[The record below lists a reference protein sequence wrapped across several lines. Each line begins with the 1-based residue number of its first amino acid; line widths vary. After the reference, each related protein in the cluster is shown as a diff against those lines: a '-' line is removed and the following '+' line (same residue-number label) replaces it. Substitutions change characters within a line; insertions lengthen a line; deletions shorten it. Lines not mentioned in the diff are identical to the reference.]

1 MNVNELLPIGSI
13 VLLEGA
19 EKKLMIF
26 GVGQTQLEENKDF
39 DYIGVVYPEGNMG
52 EGSQFLFN
60 HSDIEEIVFR
70 GYEDEERDNFLEM
83 LNSYFEEKRIKIGE
97 KYDM

>member
-1 MNVNELLPIGSI
+1 MLMNYYQLE
-13 VLLEGA
+13 VLCFRGCRE
-19 EKKLMIF
+19 KLMIF

-83 LNSYFEEKRIKIGE
+83 LNSYFEENKE
-97 KYDM
+97 D

>member
-1 MNVNELLPIGSI
+1 MNANELLPIGSI

-60 HSDIEEIVFR
+60 HSDIESVFFR
-70 GYEDEERDNFLEM
+70 GYEDEERNSFLEM
-83 LNSYFEEKRIKIGE
+83 LNSYFAEN
-97 KYDM
+97 

>member
-13 VLLEGA
+13 VLLESA

-83 LNSYFEEKRIKIGE
+83 LNSYFEENKE
-97 KYDM
+97 D

>member
-26 GVGQTQLEENKDF
+26 VVGQTQLEENKDF

-83 LNSYFEEKRIKIGE
+83 LNSYFEENKE
-97 KYDM
+97 D

>member
-1 MNVNELLPIGSI
+1 MNVNELLPTGSI

-83 LNSYFEEKRIKIGE
+83 LNSYFEENKE
-97 KYDM
+97 D

>member
-26 GVGQTQLEENKDF
+26 GVCQTQLEENKDF

-83 LNSYFEEKRIKIGE
+83 LNSYFEENKE
-97 KYDM
+97 D

>member
-70 GYEDEERDNFLEM
+70 GYEAEERDNFLEM
-83 LNSYFEEKRIKIGE
+83 LNSYFEENKE
-97 KYDM
+97 D

>member
-70 GYEDEERDNFLEM
+70 GYEDVERDNFLEM
-83 LNSYFEEKRIKIGE
+83 LYSYFEENKE
-97 KYDM
+97 D

>member
-1 MNVNELLPIGSI
+1 MNVNKLLPIGSI

-83 LNSYFEEKRIKIGE
+83 LNSYFEENKE
-97 KYDM
+97 D

>member
-19 EKKLMIF
+19 AKKLMIF

-83 LNSYFEEKRIKIGE
+83 LNSYFEENKE
-97 KYDM
+97 D

>member
-60 HSDIEEIVFR
+60 HSDIGEIVFR

-83 LNSYFEEKRIKIGE
+83 LNSYFEENKE
-97 KYDM
+97 D

>member
-70 GYEDEERDNFLEM
+70 GYEDEKRDNFLEM
-83 LNSYFEEKRIKIGE
+83 LNSYFEENKE
-97 KYDM
+97 D

>member
-70 GYEDEERDNFLEM
+70 RHEDEETDKFLEM
-83 LNSYFEEKRIKIGE
+83 LNSYFEENKE
-97 KYDM
+97 D

>member
-39 DYIGVVYPEGNMG
+39 DYIGLSYYPFWHGTMDDLRNNM
-52 EGSQFLFN
+52 QDLALRYRRNCF
-60 HSDIEEIVFR
+60 
-70 GYEDEERDNFLEM
+70 
-83 LNSYFEEKRIKIGE
+83 
-97 KYDM
+97 

>member
-26 GVGQTQLEENKDF
+26 GVGQTQLEGNKDF
-39 DYIGVVYPEGNMG
+39 DYIGVAYPEGNMG

-83 LNSYFEEKRIKIGE
+83 LNSYFEENKE
-97 KYDM
+97 D

>member
-60 HSDIEEIVFR
+60 HNDIESVFFR

-83 LNSYFEEKRIKIGE
+83 LNSYFEENKE
-97 KYDM
+97 D

>member
-13 VLLEGA
+13 VLLEGV

-83 LNSYFEEKRIKIGE
+83 LNSYFEENKE
-97 KYDM
+97 D

>member
-1 MNVNELLPIGSI
+1 MNFKELLPIGSI
-13 VLLEGA
+13 VLLHNA
-19 EKKLMIF
+19 EKKMMIF
-26 GVGQTQLEENKDF
+26 GIGQTDLNDNTDY
-39 DYIGVVYPEGNMG
+39 DYIGVPYPEGNMG

-83 LNSYFEEKRIKIGE
+83 LNSYFEENKE
-97 KYDM
+97 D

>member
-1 MNVNELLPIGSI
+1 MNVNELLQIGSNE
-13 VLLEGA
+13 LLEGA

-83 LNSYFEEKRIKIGE
+83 LNSYFEENKE
-97 KYDM
+97 D

>member
-26 GVGQTQLEENKDF
+26 GVGLTQLEENKDF

-83 LNSYFEEKRIKIGE
+83 LNSYFEENKE
-97 KYDM
+97 D

>member
-26 GVGQTQLEENKDF
+26 GVGQTQLEENK
-39 DYIGVVYPEGNMG
+39 
-52 EGSQFLFN
+52 
-60 HSDIEEIVFR
+60 
-70 GYEDEERDNFLEM
+70 EDSENVD
-83 LNSYFEEKRIKIGE
+83 G
-97 KYDM
+97 

>member
-26 GVGQTQLEENKDF
+26 GVGQTLEENKDF

-83 LNSYFEEKRIKIGE
+83 LNSYFEENKE
-97 KYDM
+97 D

>member
-52 EGSQFLFN
+52 EGSQFLFY

-83 LNSYFEEKRIKIGE
+83 LNSYFEENKE
-97 KYDM
+97 D

>member
-60 HSDIEEIVFR
+60 HSDIAEIVFR

-83 LNSYFEEKRIKIGE
+83 LNSYFEENKE
-97 KYDM
+97 D

>member
-70 GYEDEERDNFLEM
+70 EYEDEERDNFLEM
-83 LNSYFEEKRIKIGE
+83 LNSYFEENKE
-97 KYDM
+97 D

>member
-1 MNVNELLPIGSI
+1 
-13 VLLEGA
+13 
-19 EKKLMIF
+19 
-26 GVGQTQLEENKDF
+26 
-39 DYIGVVYPEGNMG
+39 MG

-83 LNSYFEEKRIKIGE
+83 LNSYFEENIE
-97 KYDM
+97 D

>member
-70 GYEDEERDNFLEM
+70 GYEDEGRDNFLEM
-83 LNSYFEEKRIKIGE
+83 LNSYFEENKE
-97 KYDM
+97 D

>member
-26 GVGQTQLEENKDF
+26 GVGQTQLEKNKDF

-83 LNSYFEEKRIKIGE
+83 LNSYFEENKE
-97 KYDM
+97 D